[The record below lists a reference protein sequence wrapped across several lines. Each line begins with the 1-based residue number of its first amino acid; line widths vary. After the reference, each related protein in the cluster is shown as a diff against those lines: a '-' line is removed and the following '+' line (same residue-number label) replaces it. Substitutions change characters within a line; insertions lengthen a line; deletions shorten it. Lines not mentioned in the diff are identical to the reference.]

1 MTVSQHIL
9 RTLLAVLL
17 PVALGLAWLLYS
29 GWQAQQAGLREQLA
43 ALALQQQTLLDQQLA
58 QGRRVAQGMAAS
70 AWARALQP
78 QHCPVADM
86 RQWLLG
92 AYGFSNAVTLTGSG
106 EVVCSV
112 LPVDQAARQRVLQL
126 PQLAGLLGLR
136 QTAVSDPMLAPISR
150 RRVVVMS
157 TPLPGVAS
165 QPAGQLILS
174 LELSALA
181 QATVPATLPAAL
193 AWQVLAAD
201 GSLIR
206 GSAAQRL
213 ETADS
218 LLVTR
223 PLQQAPWQV
232 QVMLP
237 YSELYRQLWQ
247 QGQPLIMAMLGA
259 VLLALVAGWLF
270 ARYQL
275 RSIRNLTDFVLR
287 VGRGEASLRVQPQG
301 PQELKL
307 LGKEI
312 NRMLDAADYAESRYR
327 LLFAASTDGVLVV
340 NSQMQILAVN
350 EQGANMFGYSVDE
363 LTGLSVDVL
372 IPEAVRTAH
381 RHVAGSF
388 VASPVGRPMGHRPT
402 LRGIRR
408 DGSEVL
414 VQITLSPLPA
424 GGVAAIVRDVS
435 ERHQMQARMQWLAQ
449 YDALTNLP
457 NRVLLSDRLEQ
468 ALRRAQ
474 FNLAPLALILVG
486 LDHFRL
492 INDTW
497 GHSHGDRVLAQ
508 CGRRLAEALGEGWTV
523 ARVGGDEF
531 AVVVEDGAEPH
542 QLPGVL
548 EKVRQALLTPLDG
561 LGDSRLVVGGSIG
574 VALFPDDAAD
584 AGELLKAA
592 DAALEQAKL
601 RQRGGVRFYSEQH
614 APRYRQELELEAALR
629 EAIAA
634 DLLVPYFQ
642 PIVDA
647 GNGRVLCVEALVR
660 WPQDGSMVPPA
671 AFLPVAEA
679 AGLLPG
685 VERLVR
691 RKAMAAL
698 RGWQQQGLQ
707 LQLSLNVSA
716 AEFDSPQF
724 VAELAALVREAALSP
739 AMLVLEITEGAVL
752 GNQEAARERMRQL
765 QAAGYRIAIDD
776 FGTGYSSLSYLHAY
790 PFDRLKLDRS
800 FVARLI
806 SDERARKVTSAIIAM
821 AHELELAVIAEGVEE
836 AGQLAM
842 LRDMGC
848 NQVQGFFL
856 HRPMPADDLVCLLQ
870 LQRAAMLTGTL

>member
-29 GWQAQQAGLREQLA
+29 GWQAQQASVREQLDA
-43 ALALQQQTLLDQQLA
+43 AALQQQSLLDQQLA
-58 QGRRVAQGMAAS
+58 QGKRVAQGMAATG
-70 AWARALQP
+70 WAQSLARRRCP
-78 QHCPVADM
+78 QADM

-92 AYGFSNAVTLTGSG
+92 AYGFSNAVTLDARG
-106 EVVCSV
+106 ELVCAV
-112 LPVDQAARQRVLQL
+112 LPLDVPARQRLRQL
-126 PQLAGLLGLR
+126 PALLAR
-136 QTAVSDPMLAPISR
+136 QPLPVSDPILAPVSQHEA
-150 RRVVVMS
+150 VLVA
-157 TPLPGVAS
+157 TPLSAPGGPHGLLV
-165 QPAGQLILS
+165 LS
-174 LELSALA
+174 LARSALA
-181 QATVPATLPAAL
+181 QATLPARLPAAL
-193 AWQVLAAD
+193 GWQVRAPDGHIILA
-201 GSLIR
+201 
-206 GSAAQRL
+206 SAQPMPPAQ
-213 ETADS
+213 DS
-218 LLVTR
+218 LRVVR
-223 PLQQAPWQV
+223 PLQQARWQV
-232 QVMLP
+232 VVALP
-237 YSELYRQLWQ
+237 QSVLYHQLWR
-247 QGQPLIMAMLGA
+247 QGQPLILAMLGA
-259 VLLALVAGWLF
+259 VLLALAAGWLF

-275 RSIRNLTDFVLR
+275 RSIRALTDFVLR
-287 VGRGEASLRVQPQG
+287 VGRGEASLRIRPQG
-301 PQELKL
+301 PAELQL

-340 NSQMQILAVN
+340 NARMDILAVN
-350 EQGANMFGYSVDE
+350 EQGASMFGYSVDE
-363 LTGLSVDVL
+363 LTGLNVEVL
-372 IPEAVRTAH
+372 IPEAVRAAH
-381 RHVAGSF
+381 RHVATAY
-388 VASPVGRPMGHRPT
+388 VAMPVGRPMGHRPT

-408 DGSEVL
+408 DGGEVL

-449 YDALTNLP
+449 YDTLTRLP
-457 NRVLLSDRLEQ
+457 NRALLVDRLEQ

-474 FNLAPLALILVG
+474 FNMAPLALILVG

-492 INDTW
+492 VNDTW

-508 CGRRLAEALGEGWTV
+508 FGRRLADGLGEGWTV

-531 AVVVEDGAEPH
+531 AVVVADAAEPH

-548 EKVRQALLTPLDG
+548 EKVRQALLSPLEG
-561 LGDSRLVVGGSIG
+561 PGGSRQVVGGSIG
-574 VALFPDDAAD
+574 VALFPDDAGD

-634 DLLVPYFQ
+634 DALVPYFQ

-647 GNGRVLCVEALVR
+647 ASGQLLCVEALVR
-660 WPQDGSMVPPA
+660 WPRHGSMVPPA

-691 RKAMAAL
+691 RKALAAL
-698 RGWQQQGLQ
+698 RGWHEQGLL

-716 AEFDSPQF
+716 AEFDSPPF
-724 VAELAALVREAALSP
+724 VAELAALVQEAGLQP
-739 AMLVLEITEGAVL
+739 AWLVLEITEGAVL
-752 GNQEAARERMRQL
+752 GNHDAARERMQQL
-765 QAAGYRIAIDD
+765 QAGGYRIAIDD

-800 FVARLI
+800 FVARLTR
-806 SDERARKVTSAIIAM
+806 DERARKVTAAIIAM
-821 AHELELAVIAEGVEE
+821 AHELGLAVIAEGVEE

-842 LRDMGC
+842 LCDMGC
-848 NQVQGFFL
+848 SQVQGFYL
-856 HRPMPADDLVCLLQ
+856 HRPLPADELTALLQ
-870 LQRAAMLTGTL
+870 RQAAAIH

>member
-29 GWQAQQAGLREQLA
+29 GWQAQQAGVREQLD
-43 ALALQQQTLLDQQLA
+43 ALALQQQTLLDRQLS
-58 QGRRVAQGMAAS
+58 QGRRVAEGMAATS
-70 AWARALQP
+70 WAAQLDRRR
-78 QHCPVADM
+78 CPVADM

-92 AYGFSNAVTLTGSG
+92 AYGFNNAVTLTRHGQ
-106 EVVCSV
+106 VVCSV
-112 LPVDQAARQRVLQL
+112 LPVDAAAQQRVLQL
-126 PQLAGLLGLR
+126 PQLAAL
-136 QTAVSDPMLAPISR
+136 TAQHVTRVSDPMLAPISR
-150 RRVVVMS
+150 RRVVVVS
-157 TPLPGVAS
+157 TPLPGSALS
-165 QPAGQLILS
+165 PAGQVILS

-181 QATVPATLPAAL
+181 QATRATSLPATLG
-193 AWQVLAAD
+193 WQVLAAD
-201 GSLIR
+201 GRRIM
-206 GSAAQRL
+206 GSDGAMPGQ
-213 ETADS
+213 ADS
-218 LLVTR
+218 LLVVR
-223 PLQQAPWQV
+223 RLQQAPWQV
-232 QVMLP
+232 QVWLP
-237 YSELYRQLWQ
+237 HATLSRQLWQ
-247 QGQPLIMAMLGA
+247 QGMPLILAMLGA

-270 ARYQL
+270 ARHQL
-275 RSIRNLTDFVLR
+275 HSIRALTDFVLR
-287 VGRGEASLRVQPQG
+287 VGRGETSLRIRPQG
-301 PQELKL
+301 PAELAL

-312 NRMLDAADYAESRYR
+312 NRMLDTADYAESRYR

-340 NSQMQILAVN
+340 NAQMDILAVN
-350 EQGANMFGYSVDE
+350 EQGASMFGYSVDE
-363 LTGLSVDVL
+363 LTGLNVDVL
-372 IPEAVRTAH
+372 IPEAVRAAH
-381 RHVAGSF
+381 RHVAGAY
-388 VASPVGRPMGHRPT
+388 VAMPVGRSMGHRPT

-408 DGSEVL
+408 DGGEVL

-449 YDALTNLP
+449 YDTLTNLP
-457 NRVLLSDRLEQ
+457 NRVLLADRLEQ

-492 INDTW
+492 INETW
-497 GHSHGDRVLAQ
+497 GHSQGDRVLAQ
-508 CGRRLAEALGEGWTV
+508 FGRRLAEALGEGWTV

-531 AVVVEDGAEPH
+531 AVVVEDAAEPH

-548 EKVRQALLTPLDG
+548 EKIRQALLSPLEG
-561 LGDSRLVVGGSIG
+561 PGGSRLVVGGSMG
-574 VALFPDDAAD
+574 VALFPDDAGD

-592 DAALEQAKL
+592 DVALEQAKL
-601 RQRGGVRFYSEQH
+601 RQRGGVRFYREQH

-634 DLLVPYFQ
+634 DVLVPYFQ
-642 PIVDA
+642 PIVEADS
-647 GNGRVLCVEALVR
+647 GRVLCVEALVR
-660 WPQDGSMVPPA
+660 WPQAGSMVPPA

-698 RGWQQQGLQ
+698 RDWHAQGLQ

-724 VAELAALVREAALSP
+724 ATELAALVREAGLQP

-752 GNQEAARERMRQL
+752 GNHEAARERMQQL
-765 QAAGYRIAIDD
+765 QAGGYRIAIDD

-806 SDERARKVTSAIIAM
+806 SDERARKVTAAIIAM
-821 AHELELAVIAEGVEE
+821 AHELDLAVVAEGVEE

-848 NQVQGFFL
+848 NHVQGFFL
-856 HRPMPADDLVCLLQ
+856 HRPLPGADLTALLQ
-870 LQRAAMLTGTL
+870 RQQATAVSSV

>member
-29 GWQAQQAGLREQLA
+29 GWQAQQTGMREQLD

-58 QGRRVAQGMAAS
+58 HGKRVAQGMAAT
-70 AWARALQP
+70 AWAQALDRRR
-78 QHCPVADM
+78 CPVTDM

-92 AYGFSNAVTLTGSG
+92 ADGFSNAVTLTAAGT
-106 EVVCSV
+106 VVCSV
-112 LPVDQAARQRVLQL
+112 LPVDSAAQRRVLQL
-126 PQLAGLLGLR
+126 PQLPALLAQQQL
-136 QTAVSDPMLAPISR
+136 TISDPMLAPISR
-150 RRVVVMS
+150 QQVVVVS
-157 TPLPGVAS
+157 TPLPGKGHRA
-165 QPAGQLILS
+165 AGQVILS
-174 LELSALA
+174 MALSGLA
-181 QATVPATLPAAL
+181 QASLPAHLPAGL
-193 AWQVLAAD
+193 IWQVLASD
-201 GSLIR
+201 GSLIL
-206 GSAAQRL
+206 GSQPQRQ
-213 ETADS
+213 APNHS
-218 LLVTR
+218 LLVSR

-237 YSELYRQLWQ
+237 EGELYRLLWQ
-247 QGQPLIMAMLGA
+247 QGKPLVLAMLGA

-275 RSIRNLTDFVLR
+275 RSIRELTDFVLR
-287 VGRGEASLRVQPQG
+287 VGRGEASLRIRPQG
-301 PQELKL
+301 PDELQL

-340 NSQMQILAVN
+340 NAQMDILAVN
-350 EQGANMFGYSVDE
+350 EQGASMFGYSVDE
-363 LTGLSVDVL
+363 LTGLNVDVL
-372 IPEAVRTAH
+372 IPEAVRAAH
-381 RHVAGSF
+381 RHVASAY
-388 VASPVGRPMGHRPT
+388 VAMPVGRAMGHRPT

-408 DGSEVL
+408 DGGEVL

-449 YDALTNLP
+449 YDTLTRLP
-457 NRVLLSDRLEQ
+457 NRALLVDRLEQ

-492 INDTW
+492 VNETW

-508 CGRRLAEALGEGWTV
+508 FGRHLADGLGEGWTV

-531 AVVVEDGAEPH
+531 AVVVEDAAEPH

-548 EKVRQALLTPLDG
+548 EKIRQALLSPLEG
-561 LGDSRLVVGGSIG
+561 PGGSRQVVGGSMG
-574 VALFPDDAAD
+574 VALFPDDAGD

-634 DLLVPYFQ
+634 DALVPYFQ

-647 GNGRVLCVEALVR
+647 ASGQLLCVEALVR
-660 WPQDGSMVPPA
+660 WPQQGSMVPPA

-685 VERLVR
+685 VERIVR
-691 RKAMAAL
+691 RKALAAL
-698 RGWQQQGLQ
+698 RGWHQQGLW

-724 VAELAALVREAALSP
+724 AAELAALVEEAGLQP
-739 AMLVLEITEGAVL
+739 AWLVLEITEGAVL
-752 GNQEAARERMRQL
+752 GNHDAARERMQQL
-765 QAAGYRIAIDD
+765 QAGGYCIAIDD

-800 FVARLI
+800 FVARLT
-806 SDERARKVTSAIIAM
+806 SDERARKVTAAIIAM
-821 AHELELAVIAEGVEE
+821 AHELGLAVIAEGVEE
-836 AGQLAM
+836 AAQLAM

-848 NQVQGFFL
+848 SQVQGFFL
-856 HRPMPADDLVCLLQ
+856 HRPLPADELAAVLQ
-870 LQRAAMLTGTL
+870 QQRQVADMH